1 LLRNWTELLPLFV
14 VRLLAQRCESIRVN
28 GLVVRVPRPGVMIQV
43 EDTGVEK
50 RYTYE
55 KFGGTLSAAVKA
67 LELEKGG
74 KFA

>member
-28 GLVVRVPRPGVMIQV
+28 GLVVRVPRPGVMIQTDEAAKAAPNV
-43 EDTGVEK
+43 V
-50 RYTYE
+50 
-55 KFGGTLSAAVKA
+55 FGK
-67 LELEKGG
+67 EG